1 MALSTFAELKS
12 SIADWLNR
20 DDLTSAIPD
29 FISLAEAN
37 MDRSIR
43 HWRMEKR
50 VTANVSGQYTG
61 LVGDYLE
68 GIPFSI
74 ASGDRLELLSQGEM
88 QQRRTAYDD
97 TTGKP
102 QYYAISDGQLELYP
116 TPDGTYAVEML
127 YYGQITPLSDSNTT
141 NWLLT
146 HHPDAYLYGSLLHA
160 APYLGEDQRAG
171 TWGSLYQ
178 GALDAINKES
188 SNAKFGGSGRRLKI
202 AAF

>member
-1 MALSTFAELKS
+1 MALTTFAELKS

-20 DDLTSAIPD
+20 DDLTSVIPD

-50 VTANVSGQYTG
+50 VTATVDGQYTG
-61 LVGDYLE
+61 LIGDYLE
-68 GIPFSI
+68 GIRFSI
-74 ASGDRLELLSQGEM
+74 ANGDRLELLSQGEM

-102 QYYAISDGQLELYP
+102 RYYAISDGQLELYP
-116 TPDGTYAVEML
+116 TPDGSYTVEML

-146 HHPDAYLYGSLLHA
+146 HHPDAYLYGSLVHA
-160 APYLGEDQRAG
+160 SPYLGEDQRA
-171 TWGSLYQ
+171 TVWASLYQ
-178 GALDAINKES
+178 SALDAINKES
-188 SNAKFGGSGRRLKI
+188 SDAKFGGSGRRLKI
-202 AAF
+202 AAY

>member
-1 MALSTFAELKS
+1 MALSTFAELKT

-20 DDLTSAIPD
+20 DDLTSVIPD

-50 VTANVSGQYTG
+50 VTATVDGQYTG

-68 GIPFSI
+68 GIRFSI

-102 QYYAISDGQLELYP
+102 KYYAISDGQLELYP

-127 YYGQITPLSDSNTT
+127 YYGQITPLSESNTT

-178 GALDAINKES
+178 SALDAINKES
-188 SNAKFGGSGRRLKI
+188 SDAKFGGSGRRLKI
-202 AAF
+202 AAY

>member
-1 MALSTFAELKS
+1 MALSTFAELKT

-68 GIPFSI
+68 GIRFSI

>member
-68 GIPFSI
+68 GIRFSI
-74 ASGDRLELLSQGEM
+74 ANGDRLELLSQGEM

-178 GALDAINKES
+178 SALDAINKES
-188 SNAKFGGSGRRLKI
+188 FDAKFGGSGRRLKI
-202 AAF
+202 AAY